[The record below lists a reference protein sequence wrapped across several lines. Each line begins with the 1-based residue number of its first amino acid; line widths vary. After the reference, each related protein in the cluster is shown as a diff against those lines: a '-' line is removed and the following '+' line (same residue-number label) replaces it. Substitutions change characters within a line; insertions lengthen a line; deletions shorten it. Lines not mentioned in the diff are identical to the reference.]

1 MAVLHA
7 EVAFSA
13 PNNCMANEISER
25 TGSEVDLLSWSASI
39 TDEEEVVEEFTLGV
53 NADGDS
59 PDLANYESVHR
70 LRNRRSDP
78 ECLNQLVEHLLKRP
92 VSTVRV
98 QDGDVHLHVLLED
111 QSDVGAVIDDLKRSF
126 SGVRVSRLFQA
137 DEEDDDHVRI
147 DLSALTSRQLEVFQ
161 AAYENGYFAYPRKAN
176 ASEVSSQ
183 LGISRSTYSE
193 HLAAAQSKIADA
205 IFE

>member
-1 MAVLHA
+1 
-7 EVAFSA
+7 
-13 PNNCMANEISER
+13 MANELSQR

-39 TDEEEVVEEFTLGV
+39 TDDDEVVEEFTLGV
-53 NADGDS
+53 NADRDP
-59 PDLANYESVHR
+59 PDLSNYETVHR
-70 LRNRRSDP
+70 LRNRRSDT
-78 ECLNQLVEHLLKRP
+78 ECLNRLVEHLFKRP

-111 QSDVGAVIDDLKRSF
+111 QSDVGAVLEDLKQSF
-126 SGVRVSRLFQA
+126 SGVRVSRLVRT
-137 DEEDDDHVRI
+137 DEEESDHVRI
-147 DLSALTSRQLEVFQ
+147 DLGALTSRQLEVFR

-183 LGISRSTYSE
+183 LGISRSTFSE
-193 HLAAAQSKIADA
+193 HLAAAQAKIADS